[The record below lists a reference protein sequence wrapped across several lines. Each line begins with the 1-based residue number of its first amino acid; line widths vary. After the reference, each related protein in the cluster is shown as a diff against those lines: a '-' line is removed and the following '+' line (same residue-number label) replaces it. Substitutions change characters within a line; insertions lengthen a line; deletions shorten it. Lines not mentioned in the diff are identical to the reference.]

1 MDCVGNVSLEF
12 VLPKSD
18 SDLWNEKECKTR
30 LAILGLQH
38 QNENARFENFA
49 EAEKI
54 MMEDAPIIVLWYQFN
69 YTLYHSEIRNFYY
82 NPIDYFDF
90 TEVYIKTLCQLPYR
104 SEV

>member
-1 MDCVGNVSLEF
+1 MED
-12 VLPKSD
+12 
-18 SDLWNEKECKTR
+18 
-30 LAILGLQH
+30 
-38 QNENARFENFA
+38 ENARFENFA

-90 TEVYIKTLCQLPYR
+90 TEVYIKTLTAKEFEKIEAEWANP
-104 SEV
+104 ENAKVK